1 MVVFVLAFGQAK
13 AKEECK
19 RLIKRKDELENE
31 LEQVSMY
38 LARPDVKSF
47 RMVDEE
53 GFPNTDSATL
63 YAIRSA
69 RNKQA
74 SLCRCMTIFS
84 HPYLLL
90 CCCFPSLCSCVFVFV
105 FVISLSSTV
114 LRTDLKNIMAQI
126 EQALHKYHECV
137 AAAEQAHQ
145 ASDVPV

>member
-1 MVVFVLAFGQAK
+1 MLKRLGHKEQSDKHGESSGLHMRANTVQSASGIMVVFVLAFGQAK

-90 CCCFPSLCSCVFVFV
+90 CCCFLLSVHVCLC
-105 FVISLSSTV
+105 L
-114 LRTDLKNIMAQI
+114 
-126 EQALHKYHECV
+126 
-137 AAAEQAHQ
+137 
-145 ASDVPV
+145 